1 MIEADEI
8 FQQVKEDSQTQGQVI
23 TETNYIIDEL
33 KEYRNS
39 YAESLEKCRY
49 CSGNLKFINDK
60 TKEIQYLECE
70 DCHRINKTN

>member
-49 CSGNLKFINDK
+49 CSGNLKLINDK
-60 TKEIQYLECE
+60 TKDKQYLECE

>member
-8 FQQVKEDSQTQGQVI
+8 FQQIKEDSQTQRQVI

-39 YAESLEKCRY
+39 YALNLEKCRY

-60 TKEIQYLECE
+60 IKDKQYLECE

>member
-8 FQQVKEDSQTQGQVI
+8 FQQIKRDSQTQGQVI

-39 YAESLEKCRY
+39 YAESLQKCRY
-49 CSGNLKFINDK
+49 CSGDLNFINDK
-60 TKEIQYLECE
+60 VKDKQYLECKE
-70 DCHRINKTN
+70 CHRIN